1 MASTATEVAAFP
13 MPRGGASWSIRLPTA
28 KPREDIGAPA
38 YTLNRSI
45 AGLRVGLRHEGSWRS
60 WMLIVDEWERF
71 LRRDGAEPVVLKAG
85 GRVNDEGEQTR
96 ADVAAWAADID
107 CGISGL
113 GTCGSCT
120 SNSVH
125 DAVTLEDAGKPAIVA
140 VCDEFAQHGKN
151 MARFLG
157 HPSLKMLVLPYP
169 LEARS
174 EGELRQIAADF
185 YPAFLEL
192 LGAAA

>member
-1 MASTATEVAAFP
+1 MEADTAAPSSSTSSTWA
-13 MPRGGASWSIRLPTA
+13 IRLPTA
-28 KPREDIGAPA
+28 APREETGATA
-38 YTLNRSI
+38 YTLNRPV

-60 WMLIVDEWERF
+60 WMLIVDEWERY
-71 LRRDGAEPVVLKAG
+71 LRRDGAEPVVLQAG
-85 GRVNDEGEQTR
+85 GRVGEEGEQTR
-96 ADVAAWAADID
+96 ADVQLWAKDID

-125 DAVTLEDAGKPAIVA
+125 DAVTLEQTGKPAIVA
-140 VCDEFAQHGKN
+140 VCDEFAQHGRN

-157 HPSLKMLVLPYP
+157 HASLKMLVFPYP
-169 LEARS
+169 LEARAES
-174 EGELRQIAADF
+174 ELRRIAADY
-185 YPAFLEL
+185 YPKFLEL

>member
-1 MASTATEVAAFP
+1 MDQTATEA
-13 MPRGGASWSIRLPTA
+13 GIWTIRLPTA
-28 KPREDIGAPA
+28 APAEAAGAPA
-38 YTLNRSI
+38 YVLDRPI

-60 WMLIVDEWERF
+60 WMIIIDEWEGY

-85 GRVNDEGEQTR
+85 GRVGREGEQTR
-96 ADVAAWAADID
+96 AAVAAWSDEID
-107 CGISGL
+107 CGVSGL

-125 DAVTLEDAGKPAIVA
+125 DAVTLESRAKPAVVA
-140 VCDEFAQHGKN
+140 VCDEFAQHGHN

-157 HPSLKMLVLPYP
+157 HPALKVLVLPYP
-169 LEARS
+169 LEARAES
-174 EGELRQIAADF
+174 ELRQIAADY
-185 YPAFLEL
+185 YPLFLKL